1 MSQNNS
7 LLIPPTLNRFRLLT
21 SLFKGNPVTDVST
34 LSASESLTARLQPE
48 QTKIAPFNQVV
59 GWQSRH
65 FLAPTWLQVAAMP
78 MYLNLLSDQQFPF
91 SPLGLVHVENSVT
104 LHQPLPVNQ
113 VYQLQCRL
121 DNYRQHPKGV
131 LFDIVLEAQSDNELV
146 YQGRASNLVVQ
157 SAQSAT
163 TPKQKVTEI
172 DGASASP
179 MTKTVWQLLSSVGR
193 EYAAASGDY
202 NPIHLY
208 PMTAKLF
215 GFRRHIAHGMYLKAK
230 ALSTLLKENHNEPM
244 MAAMTFRKPV
254 FLPANIA
261 LCSESETNHTA
272 FRLISSDSVHAFGDL
287 QITS

>member
-1 MSQNNS
+1 MPQNNIVQNP
-7 LLIPPTLNRFRLLT
+7 LTLNRFRLLT
-21 SLFKGNPVTDVST
+21 SLFKGNPETDVST
-34 LSASESLTARLQPE
+34 LSASETLTARLQPE
-48 QTKIAPFNQVV
+48 QTKIALFNQVV
-59 GWQSRH
+59 GWQSPH

-78 MYLNLLSDQQFPF
+78 MYLNLLSGQQFPF

-104 LHQPLPVNQ
+104 VHKPLPVNQ

-131 LFDIVLEAQSDNELV
+131 LFDIVLEAQSDNELI

-157 SAQSAT
+157 SAQSAK
-163 TPKQKVTEI
+163 TPKQKVTEN
-172 DGASASP
+172 DGASALP
-179 MTKTVWQLLSSVGR
+179 VTKTQWQLLSSVGR

-230 ALSTLLKENHNEPM
+230 ALSTLLKDNNNEPM
-244 MAAMTFRKPV
+244 VAAMTFRKPV
-254 FLPANIA
+254 FLPAVIA
-261 LCSESETNHTA
+261 LCSETSANRTA
-272 FRLISSDSVHAFGDL
+272 FRLISGNSVHAFGDL